1 MTGPVG
7 LLTGVARRVRDIAV
21 NAAGGPAR
29 ARVVVILAAVLG
41 LDGADTGTVTSTENN
56 LEHVFHIGNA
66 EIGILLSV
74 VSLVGALFTIP
85 MGVLTDRTNRVRL
98 LTFSIAL
105 WAVAVLF
112 SGAATSFVWL
122 LAARVGLGVV
132 TATAA
137 PVVASLTGDFFPA
150 SERGRMYGLIVGGD
164 LIGNGIGYVISGDI
178 SSVLPWRFAFWW
190 LIVPSLALAWVVR
203 RLPEPARGGQ
213 SQLQPGAQT
222 IRGAADAGEQGP
234 AAVSAPAGD
243 EKQDNLAVREARRE
257 HVQPQ
262 PELVLHDDPTGY
274 SIWWAIRYVL
284 RVRTNV
290 VLIVASAL
298 GYFYFKGLDS
308 FATIFA
314 ISRYGI
320 SKPEATF
327 LVVVVGAGALVGVYA
342 GGRFADWLLRRGH
355 IRARVVVPTACL
367 LLISLFLGPAFAT
380 TTALL
385 ALPLLIIGAFLLGAP
400 QPPLDA
406 ARLDIMPAQMWGR
419 AEGVRTALR
428 TLAEAAAPT
437 LFGYMSQYVFGGPA
451 SSGSRPSGAGS
462 SRTLSPT
469 GATALADT
477 FLVFLVLLVIAGMLA
492 LFALRTY
499 PRDLAT
505 AAASAQAI
513 AAVKRADGSAP
524 SEDSPGPAAGRQPP
538 AEQRGPPGPRE
549 RR

>member
-1 MTGPVG
+1 MTGAAG
-7 LLTGVARRVRDIAV
+7 LLRAAARRVRDIV
-21 NAAGGPAR
+21 VDAAGGPAR
-29 ARVVVILAAVLG
+29 AQVVVILAAVLG

-56 LEHVFHIGNA
+56 LEHAFHIGNT
-66 EIGILLSV
+66 EIGLLLSV
-74 VSLVGALFTIP
+74 VSLVGAVFTIP
-85 MGVLTDRTNRVRL
+85 MGVLTDRVNRVRL
-98 LTFSIAL
+98 LTFSIMA

-137 PVVASLTGDFFPA
+137 PVVASLTGDFFPPG
-150 SERGRMYGLIVGGD
+150 ERGRMYGLIVGGD

-178 SSVLPWRFAFWW
+178 SSVLLWRFAFWW

-213 SQLQPGAQT
+213 SQLQTGADT
-222 IRGAADAGEQGP
+222 IRGAGDAAGERGAGAGGARAEDRGDDSP
-234 AAVSAPAGD
+234 AV
-243 EKQDNLAVREARRE
+243 NEARRE

-262 PELVLHDDPTGY
+262 PELVLHGDPTDW
-274 SIWWAIRYVL
+274 SVWSAIRYVL

-290 VLIVASAL
+290 VLIIASAI
-298 GYFYFKGLDS
+298 GFFYFKGMDS

-327 LVVVVGAGALVGVYA
+327 LVVVVGAGAVVGVYA
-342 GGRFADWLLRRGH
+342 GGRFADRLLRRGH
-355 IRARVVVPTACL
+355 IRARVLIPMACL
-367 LLISLFLGPAFAT
+367 LAISAFLGPAFAVT
-380 TTALL
+380 SVAI

-406 ARLDIMPAQMWGR
+406 ARLDIMPAQLWGR

-428 TLAEAAAPT
+428 TLAAAAAPT

-451 SSGSRPSGAGS
+451 SSGARGGGPGGGGLGGSGS
-462 SRTLSPT
+462 TKVLSP
-469 GATALADT
+469 AAANALADT
-477 FLVFLVLLVIAGMLA
+477 FLAFLVLLVIASLLA

-499 PRDLAT
+499 PRDVAT
-505 AAASAQAI
+505 AAASSEAI
-513 AAVKRADGSAP
+513 AIARRAAPSTSSEDGS
-524 SEDSPGPAAGRQPP
+524 GPV
-538 AEQRGPPGPRE
+538 GPRE
-549 RR
+549 HRVRP